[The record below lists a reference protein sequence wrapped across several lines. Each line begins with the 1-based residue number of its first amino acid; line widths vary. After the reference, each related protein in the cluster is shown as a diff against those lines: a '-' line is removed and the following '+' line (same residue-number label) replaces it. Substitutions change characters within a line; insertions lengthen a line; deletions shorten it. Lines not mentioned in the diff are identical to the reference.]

1 MNRPH
6 APLAQF
12 LRDRR
17 ESLAPELS
25 GVLATSRRR
34 VAGLRR
40 SEVAER
46 AGISADYY
54 LRLEQGRG
62 HQPSEQVLSTLSRA
76 LQLDA
81 YGDQH
86 LRRVAALSA
95 GRDAPPPGDAVPEG
109 VLSLLDLHPDTPAY
123 VSNGT
128 MDIIAVNGPG
138 RLLAP
143 SGLQPGLNLVL
154 SVFAH
159 YPEPH
164 SAAHWQRTAESLV
177 ASLRYHADPRSA
189 RLRDIVETL
198 RRADPRFAPIWRKC
212 EVRPHSSAWPMVYIE
227 KHGWVGLRSEALA
240 VPRAFGCTLNMF
252 FAEPNTP
259 GVAALS
265 DLVRRS
271 RGQDAAPRKVPVV
284 GLASAVAPLQT
295 N

>member
-1 MNRPH
+1 MNMPH
-6 APLAQF
+6 SPLAQY

-25 GVLATSRRR
+25 GIPTVSRRR

-40 SEVAER
+40 GEVAER

-62 HQPSEQVLSTLSRA
+62 HQPSEQVLSALSRA

-81 YGDQH
+81 YADQH
-86 LRRVAALSA
+86 LRRVAGLSA
-95 GRDAPPPGDAVPEG
+95 GRDAPPLVDVVPEG

-128 MDIIAVNGPG
+128 MDIIAVNAPG
-138 RLLAP
+138 RLLA
-143 SGLQPGLNLVL
+143 SARLQPGLNLVL
-154 SVFAH
+154 SVFSH

-164 SAAHWQRTAESLV
+164 SEAHWQRTAETLV
-177 ASLRYHADPRSA
+177 ASLRYHADPRSP

-198 RRADPRFAPIWRKC
+198 RRTDPRFAPIWRKC

-240 VPRAFGCTLNMF
+240 VPRASGCTLNMF

-271 RGQDAAPRKVPVV
+271 RGEADAPLDVPAV
-284 GLASAVAPLQT
+284 GLASALTSP
-295 N
+295 